1 MTQAENF
8 HDALA
13 ERWANDQSRHAW
25 PRRSFFDGA
34 VEVYLQEYEM
44 HWGREVSGFD
54 PDDTKELG
62 RWLAKCVAE
71 ARGEQPEGP
80 TVCPTCGNESVRPA
94 LLTGGRVRLCPD
106 SWHGEQ
112 R

>member
-80 TVCPTCGNESVRPA
+80 THADGAAPLS
-94 LLTGGRVRLCPD
+94 
-106 SWHGEQ
+106 
-112 R
+112 